1 MEKPFRTAP
10 LEMLAGW
17 IFHELDAR
25 DSVLGIPKANLEIP
39 SPRIAAR
46 MFGHTVA
53 APLGV
58 AAGPHTQLAQNIVAS
73 WLCGARFIEL
83 KTVQIL
89 DEIEV
94 SRPCI
99 DSADE
104 TYNCEWSQELK
115 LEESFQEYL
124 NAWVLLHAL
133 AHRMG
138 LKDPGTHFNMSVG
151 YNLEGILNPRV
162 QAFIASMRDAAA
174 ALPAAIDQVAKVYP
188 AVRDIAIPRRTV
200 QPHHPVHHARLP
212 AGGDRAHRRATCSPT
227 WACTPG

>member
-1 MEKPFRTAP
+1 MEKPFRSAS
-10 LEMLAGW
+10 LELLSSW
-17 IFHELDAR
+17 IFDDLDTR
-25 DSVLGIPKANLEIP
+25 DAVLGIPKQNFQIP
-39 SPRIAAR
+39 HPKLAR
-46 MFGHTVA
+46 EMFGHTVA

-104 TYNCEWSQELK
+104 GYNCEWSQELK

-133 AHRMG
+133 AHKLG

-151 YNLEGILNPRV
+151 YDLAGIRSPRV
-162 QAFIASMRDAAA
+162 QAFIADMRAPGA
-174 ALPAAIDQVAKVYP
+174 ALAGAID
-188 AVRDIAIPRRTV
+188 
-200 QPHHPVHHARLP
+200 
-212 AGGDRAHRRATCSPT
+212 
-227 WACTPG
+227 

>member
-1 MEKPFRTAP
+1 
-10 LEMLAGW
+10 
-17 IFHELDAR
+17 
-25 DSVLGIPKANLEIP
+25 
-39 SPRIAAR
+39 

-115 LEESFQEYL
+115 LEESFREYL

-138 LKDPGTHFNMSVG
+138 LQGPGTHFNMSVG
-151 YNLEGILNPRV
+151 YNLEGIQNPRV
-162 QAFIASMRDAAA
+162 QAFIAA
-174 ALPAAIDQVAKVYP
+174 
-188 AVRDIAIPRRTV
+188 
-200 QPHHPVHHARLP
+200 HARRRRGPARGHRPGGQGLP
-212 AGGDRAHRRATCSPT
+212 GGARHRHPRPNCPTTSPSPPCTAARRRRSSGSPATCSPT